1 MAEFVVVAWQAQTKA
16 ARPRHICDNKLESP
30 ARPGPKR
37 KPLFSL
43 GETWQKP
50 KIRLRLWRAEDII
63 SFLFALV
70 FCPYSYAWDWN
81 EMQLQS
87 KDINQ
92 MSWVSGSYP
101 RRFSQRVLSHML
113 GSEKINLILRSSLNL
128 SGSLAVYYKEW
139 PGWGAKKYS
148 VHYAAVFFS
157 YWVETGR
164 SLLPWF
170 RVEKILY
177 QYRVFVSKS
186 ILKRSF

>member
-1 MAEFVVVAWQAQTKA
+1 MAEFVVVAWQAQTKV

-43 GETWQKP
+43 RETWQKP

-70 FCPYSYAWDWN
+70 FARTVTLEI
-81 EMQLQS
+81 EMKCSCNPKILI
-87 KDINQ
+87 K
-92 MSWVSGSYP
+92 WVSGSYP

-139 PGWGAKKYS
+139 SGWGAKKYS
-148 VHYAAVFFS
+148 V
-157 YWVETGR
+157 
-164 SLLPWF
+164 SLCG
-170 RVEKILY
+170 
-177 QYRVFVSKS
+177 S
-186 ILKRSF
+186 IFLLLGGNRTEPITLVPSRKNPLSIPGLR